1 MFTRKGLAGFGER
14 EMLGRTQGGAHGG
27 GVLAKIIRYSRWP
40 LGLGFGSIPD
50 FRISYISTYV
60 ARM

>member
-27 GVLAKIIRYSRWP
+27 GVWAKIIRYSRRP
-40 LGLGFGSIPD
+40 RGLGSAAARFLVLSRIPLKS
-50 FRISYISTYV
+50 R
-60 ARM
+60 

>member
-27 GVLAKIIRYSRWP
+27 GVWAARGAIRILDPSTLY
-40 LGLGFGSIPD
+40 I
-50 FRISYISTYV
+50 RIMYV
-60 ARM
+60 GEY